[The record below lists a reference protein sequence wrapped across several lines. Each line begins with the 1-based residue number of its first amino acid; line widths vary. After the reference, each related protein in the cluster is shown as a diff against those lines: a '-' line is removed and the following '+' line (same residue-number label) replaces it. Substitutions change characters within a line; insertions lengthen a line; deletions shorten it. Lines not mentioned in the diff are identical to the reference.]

1 MGKLRFK
8 RLRRRLE
15 LLLKVT
21 PKDTSYPNPE
31 TYLSVWFPGEKAH
44 NFVQLPQLGFGGLPA
59 GDDEYGEDP
68 KSELSE
74 LNKLPEMG
82 SDLTK
87 SGSRSA
93 EGNFRRITKAKDTI
107 QRFQGPHRNIWVL
120 FGFDFVRNYI
130 ICVR

>member
-1 MGKLRFK
+1 
-8 RLRRRLE
+8 

-74 LNKLPEMG
+74 LNKLPGTG
-82 SDLTK
+82 SDLTGMEAF
-87 SGSRSA
+87 GSAMRAILGFSQLPACHGVEGELA
-93 EGNFRRITKAKDTI
+93 E
-107 QRFQGPHRNIWVL
+107 VL
-120 FGFDFVRNYI
+120 WRYVWKLLAMCLAF
-130 ICVR
+130 